1 MDWDTRTY
9 VKPVTRDGFFY
20 DGRRFYVEIKNGS
33 RMECVEREDSQRLY
47 DLLTW
52 SGPPPPLLTKKG
64 AVAVRQPPPHKDPNV
79 AFYCGQLVHYGLK
92 QFKTKEP
99 AKKHLLAAYGNNR
112 HSLKIP
118 EHILRIESDLKVEFM
133 QADGAAR
140 RAYEEEKRKREA
152 EAARQRSGQGAR
164 IERMFA
170 QTRAAG
176 VDDSDDV
183 REASDTSDGDVVKV
197 SKKDLKAAVKSMP
210 ETELRKMVG
219 KLVDVSEVENAIRSY
234 VVKNQGAKKRGS
246 GKGKQA
252 GTSKKRKVG
261 ADASDPVLDPIALQ
275 GKFNIIAPLISEEWG
290 SGSDNYVLRLS
301 PSTTHAHLWGC
312 FNFGIISGIIR
323 STSSSTIPEEPF
335 PPGHKV
341 HFLWRGREQDGGTS
355 FSDKNTGHIVFLE
368 KGTIKGRLQWD
379 GYDVKFSGKED
390 EDTSRKMI
398 VWSMN
403 VPAWKRVWRGYNADN
418 YEKECQSRWGR
429 WAGEAKPDPPANSD
443 TSGHSDS
450 EGYNND
456 AY

>member
-33 RMECVEREDSQRLY
+33 RMECVEREDI
-47 DLLTW
+47 
-52 SGPPPPLLTKKG
+52 
-64 AVAVRQPPPHKDPNV
+64 RQPPPHKDPNV